1 MENND
6 YSAKDIVALSG
17 AEGVRKRPAMYIGST
32 GSGGFI
38 HLLYEVLDNSIDEAQ
53 AGYAKSVRI
62 TLMKDQDSDMA
73 EVSDDGRGIPVDV
86 MEKEG
91 KPALEVIMTSLHT
104 GGKFTN
110 KAYKIS
116 GGLHGVGLTVVN
128 ALSEFTDVTVRRHGK
143 IYKQRFSKGVK
154 ASELETV
161 GTTEESDTG
170 TTIRFKPDVSIFSA
184 RSFDSIELNE
194 RLKELSY
201 LNPGISI
208 TLSDKRNPESEK
220 DVTYYSQNGI
230 QDFLEFMRGSK
241 EPLTKPIIISKTL
254 ENMKIEL
261 GMQYVNSYAEDLL
274 SFVNKIRTPEG
285 GTHVIGFRT
294 ALTRAITNYVQKSAR
309 KGRKEISIEGE
320 DTREGLLAVLSISM
334 QNPEFEGQTKEK
346 LGNTAVKS
354 AVDTVLYSGI
364 STYLEENP
372 PDAANVLRKVT
383 STAEARESA
392 RRARELARKKSM
404 FEGSILPGKLSDCS
418 EDDPSKSEIF
428 IVEGESAAG
437 CFAGDVKVAL
447 ADGRNVSFKDLAE
460 EERNGKQNFCYT
472 ITDNGSIGIEKISNV
487 RLTKHNV
494 SVIKVTLDNGE
505 EIICTPEHEFML
517 RDGTYKYAKDLKNG
531 YSLMPLH
538 KRISRLGGRI
548 TIDGYEMVWD
558 QNKTWIFTHML
569 ADEYNLNN
577 GIYQKAQGVARHHMD
592 FNKRNNNPTN
602 ITRISKE
609 QHMLYHTQHLEKNLH
624 TPAVKEKAA
633 QAHKTIEYR
642 NKIKA
647 WASNPEV
654 KKVMSR
660 NSKKLWENAE
670 YKEYMKGQFKN
681 FYESNEAYRLKNNS
695 LLYENQKKYWAD
707 PKNRAKASEKVRR
720 FFQQNPNNKKLL
732 SELATAQWK
741 DNVLLA
747 WRSQK
752 TKEQWT
758 LSFRLKRK
766 ETYNRTYYNNTIKLM
781 KKVIELHGDLAVFD
795 SIRVKSRDHAVL
807 SLKEFRSRFF
817 GNNQES
823 MLDAVNNYNHK
834 IRKIE
839 WLEQKADVYDLEVPN
854 THNFALSA
862 GVFVHNS
869 SKQGRDRRYQAILPL
884 RGKILNV
891 EKASEE
897 KIFNNAELHT
907 MVTAFGVGIK
917 ETFNPENLRY
927 NKIILL
933 TDADVDGSHIRT
945 LLLTFFYRYMRP
957 LIEKGNIYIAQ
968 PPLYKFTRGRE
979 VRYLYSDSELNKA
992 LQASEG
998 KAGVQRYKGLGEMNP
1013 EQLWETTMN
1022 PDNRIIK
1029 KITIKDARIADA
1041 IFTTLMGIDVDQ
1053 RRHFLEEHSNE
1064 VTFLDI

>member
-32 GSGGFI
+32 GSAGFI

-53 AGYAKSVRI
+53 AGYAKSIKI
-62 TLMKDQDSDMA
+62 TLTKDQDCDMA
-73 EVSDDGRGIPVDV
+73 EVNDNGRGIPVDV

-128 ALSEFTDVTVRRHGK
+128 ALSEFTEVIVKRQGE
-143 IYKQRFSKGVK
+143 IYRQRFSKGMK
-154 ASELETV
+154 ASELEVV

-170 TTIRFKPDVSIFSA
+170 TTILFKPDVAIFSA

-208 TLSDKRNPESEK
+208 TLSDNRDPESPK
-220 DVTYYSQNGI
+220 TVTYYSQNGI
-230 QDFLEFMRGSK
+230 QDFLDFMRGSK
-241 EPLTKPIIISKTL
+241 EPLTKPVIISKSL
-254 ENMKIEL
+254 ENMKIDL

-294 ALTRAITNYVQKSAR
+294 ALTRAVTNYAQKNAR
-309 KGRKEISIEGE
+309 KGHKEISIEGE

-346 LGNTAVKS
+346 LGNTTVKS
-354 AVDTVLYSGI
+354 AVDTILYSGI

-372 PDAANVLRKVT
+372 GDAANVLRKVS

-437 CFAGDVKVAL
+437 
-447 ADGRNVSFKDLAE
+447 
-460 EERNGKQNFCYT
+460 
-472 ITDNGSIGIEKISNV
+472 
-487 RLTKHNV
+487 
-494 SVIKVTLDNGE
+494 
-505 EIICTPEHEFML
+505 
-517 RDGTYKYAKDLKNG
+517 
-531 YSLMPLH
+531 
-538 KRISRLGGRI
+538 
-548 TIDGYEMVWD
+548 
-558 QNKTWIFTHML
+558 
-569 ADEYNLNN
+569 
-577 GIYQKAQGVARHHMD
+577 
-592 FNKRNNNPTN
+592 
-602 ITRISKE
+602 
-609 QHMLYHTQHLEKNLH
+609 
-624 TPAVKEKAA
+624 
-633 QAHKTIEYR
+633 
-642 NKIKA
+642 
-647 WASNPEV
+647 
-654 KKVMSR
+654 
-660 NSKKLWENAE
+660 
-670 YKEYMKGQFKN
+670 
-681 FYESNEAYRLKNNS
+681 
-695 LLYENQKKYWAD
+695 
-707 PKNRAKASEKVRR
+707 
-720 FFQQNPNNKKLL
+720 
-732 SELATAQWK
+732 
-741 DNVLLA
+741 
-747 WRSQK
+747 
-752 TKEQWT
+752 
-758 LSFRLKRK
+758 
-766 ETYNRTYYNNTIKLM
+766 
-781 KKVIELHGDLAVFD
+781 
-795 SIRVKSRDHAVL
+795 
-807 SLKEFRSRFF
+807 
-817 GNNQES
+817 
-823 MLDAVNNYNHK
+823 
-834 IRKIE
+834 
-839 WLEQKADVYDLEVPN
+839 
-854 THNFALSA
+854 
-862 GVFVHNS
+862 S

-884 RGKILNV
+884 KGKILNV

-968 PPLYKFTRGRE
+968 PPLYKFTRGRD
-979 VRYLYSDSELNKA
+979 VRYLYSDSELNKL
-992 LQASEG
+992 LQSSEG
-998 KAGVQRYKGLGEMNP
+998 KASVQRYKGLGEMNP
-1013 EQLWETTMN
+1013 EQLWETTMS
-1022 PDNRIIK
+1022 PDNRILK
-1029 KITIKDARIADA
+1029 KIAIKDARIADA
-1041 IFTTLMGIDVDQ
+1041 IFTTLMGVDVDQ
-1053 RRHFLEEHSNE
+1053 RRHFLEEHSSE
-1064 VTFLDI
+1064 VSFLDI